1 MLRPLHVEHGEWLP
15 EMEDAMTTEIRPTAR
30 ATFPERLAD
39 LAWAQAYCAARD
51 AGRADDAAE
60 RLATRAVENATA
72 AAMFAW
78 LEVQP

>member
-1 MLRPLHVEHGEWLP
+1 MSRRG
-15 EMEDAMTTEIRPTAR
+15 AR
-30 ATFPERLAD
+30 ATVAEIVSD

-51 AGRADDAAE
+51 AGRADDVAE
-60 RLATRAVENATA
+60 MLATRAVENATA